1 MAQVRPFAPEIQ
13 IDSDSLSQRIQ
24 IISQTGTTRLAYS
37 PEDIRGRTVVI
48 KMMRDVGLN
57 ITIDAAGNIVG
68 RRLGRKQLPPLAF
81 GSHVDTVRDGG
92 RYDGILGVMAAI
104 ECVRSLRDAGYTTE
118 HPVEVIVFANEEG
131 QRFGALCGSRALVGA
146 LDSDDL
152 ARTDED
158 GRTLSQAIQEIG
170 GDPTQLRAA
179 KRKAGDITA
188 YVELHIEQGGTL
200 EKAKTPIGIVEG
212 ISGISHTDVRITG
225 RAAHAGTTTMEIRK
239 DALVAASELVL
250 SVRKAALESRCH
262 VATVGQLTVMP
273 NGINIIPGEVSLTI
287 EVRDIEM
294 DKITATLGHLRQCGK
309 EIACRYG
316 VQMDFS
322 PRATIASVP
331 CSPLMQEVIAQ
342 SCMDLGL
349 GFLKLP
355 SGAGH
360 DAQMMAKLAPVGMI
374 FVPSQDGISHSPSEF
389 TSSDHCSKGAQ
400 VLLRTIL
407 YLDEALSAPARSEA

>member
-37 PEDIRGRTVVI
+37 PEDIRGRAVVI

-68 RRLGRKQLPPLAF
+68 CRPGRKQLPPLAF

-104 ECVRSLRDAGYTTE
+104 ECVRSLRDAAYTTE
-118 HPVEVIVFANEEG
+118 HPIEVIVFANEEG

-158 GRTLSQAIQEIG
+158 GRTLSEAIQEIG
-170 GDPTQLRAA
+170 GDPAQLRAA
-179 KRKAGDITA
+179 MRKAGDITA

-250 SVRKAALESRCH
+250 SVREAALESGCH

-294 DKITATLGHLRQCGK
+294 DKIKATLGHLRQRGK

-322 PRATIASVP
+322 PRSTIESVP
-331 CSPLMQEVIAQ
+331 CSPLMQDVIAQ

-360 DAQMMAKLAPVGMI
+360 DAQMMAKLAPMGMI
-374 FVPSQDGISHSPSEF
+374 FVPSQDGISHSPREF

-407 YLDEALSAPARSEA
+407 HLDEALSAPARSEA